1 MKNRAKLSF
10 CAVLAMA
17 LLCTLVICQGCTNA
31 RKEWAAARVTLTQT
45 ENLLTTAHQT
55 GALSDRDFLATGP
68 SIYASRASLQQA
80 DEELIASKDKPTDR
94 FRYYMRLAVPGLK
107 VLQRPPTTLPTQ
119 PGG

>member
-1 MKNRAKLSF
+1 MQRLLKTTTALIFSFVLTFLVALS
-10 CAVLAMA
+10 
-17 LLCTLVICQGCTNA
+17 GCTDA

-68 SIYASRASLQQA
+68 SVYASRASLQQA